1 MELRSGYNEV
11 IIKYVAEYIRKSRG
25 ESLEDL
31 IKHKTVLE
39 ELCNRRGWVY
49 VAYEEIETG
58 ESLYA
63 RPVMQQL
70 LKDISENMFDAV
82 VCVDLD
88 RLGRGTLGEWDEIK
102 RVFQKRPCA
111 VHCKASFNVYSD
123 TVSDFYSGFLCNP
136 VTGNRLCGQGDFK
149 TLHGR

>member
-1 MELRSGYNEV
+1 MREEVYEFLNKQVEAMALWEDLYVYSYLINDQELGISENIVNNNQY
-11 IIKYVAEYIRKSRG
+11 IITFLKTKPSIKYVAEYLRKSRG

-39 ELCNRRGWVY
+39 ELCQRRGWVY
-49 VAYEEIETG
+49 IAYEEIETG

-70 LKDISENMFDAV
+70 LKDIDSGMFDAV

-102 RVFQKRPCA
+102 RIFQ
-111 VHCKASFNVYSD
+111 SD
-123 TVSDFYSGFLCNP
+123 
-136 VTGNRLCGQGDFK
+136 
-149 TLHGR
+149 